1 MAYIATIEGL
11 EEEYRVEVFPVEGDL
26 YKVVIDGEKEIVLD
40 LRRHGCC
47 IYSVLMDGKSYE
59 IDVDENSGGDYSV
72 LVEGEHFRVEIMD
85 EMKKKLLQIMGEGV
99 GAATGEVTTA
109 MPGMVVRVLVQEGDR
124 VEKDQPLVILE
135 AMKMENEFK
144 APIDSVVKAIRAK
157 EGETVEANTVL
168 VVLEPE
174 E

>member
-1 MAYIATIEGL
+1 MAYIATIEGV
-11 EEEYRVEVFPVEGDL
+11 EKEYKVEVFSMEGDL
-26 YKVVIDGEKEIVLD
+26 YKVVIDGEKKLVLD

-47 IYSVLMDGKSYE
+47 IYSVLIDGESHE

-72 LVEGEHFRVEIMD
+72 LVEGEHFRIGIMD
-85 EMKKKLLQIMGEGV
+85 EMKKKLLQILGESV

-144 APIDSVVKAIRAK
+144 APMDSVVKAIKVK
-157 EGETVEANTVL
+157 EGETVEANAVL

>member
-1 MAYIATIEGL
+1 MAYIATIE
-11 EEEYRVEVFPVEGDL
+11 EIEKEYKVEVFPVEGDL
-26 YKVVIDGEKEIVLD
+26 YKVVIDGEREIVVD
-40 LRRHGCC
+40 IRRHGCC
-47 IYSVLMDGKSYE
+47 IYSVLMDGKSHE
-59 IDVDENSGGDYSV
+59 IDVDENSEGGYSL
-72 LVEGEHFRVEIMD
+72 LVKGEHFRINIMD
-85 EMKKKLLQIMGEGV
+85 EMKKKLLQIMGEDV

-135 AMKMENEFK
+135 AMKMENEFR
-144 APIDSVVKAIRAK
+144 APMDSVVKAIRAK

>member
-11 EEEYRVEVFPVEGDL
+11 EEEYRVEVFPMEGDL
-26 YKVVIDGEKEIVLD
+26 YKVVVDGEKEIVLD

-72 LVEGEHFRVEIMD
+72 LIGGEHFRIEITD
-85 EMKKKLLQIMGEGV
+85 EMKRKLLQILGESA

-109 MPGMVVRVLVQEGDR
+109 MPGMVVKVLVQEGDQ
-124 VEKDQPLVILE
+124 VERDQPLVILE

-144 APIDSVVKAIRAK
+144 APMDSVVKAIKVR
-157 EGETVEANTVL
+157 EGETVEANAVL